1 MTAFRAW
8 LLESA
13 TELAASDAHPSDPN
27 MHLASAMS
35 ADRRVVGGHGGST
48 TSTSTTS
55 TTSRNQPHGRHVA
68 LDYKTFLIE
77 GTEET
82 MARLR
87 QEHLMVARAMVDRDV
102 PVRQVA
108 RSLGVNESTLR

>member
-1 MTAFRAW
+1 MTAFRTW

-27 MHLASAMS
+27 MHLASAKS
-35 ADRRVVGGHGGST
+35 ADRRVVEGHGGST

-68 LDYKTFLIE
+68 LDYKTFFIE
-77 GTEET
+77 GHGGHNI
-82 MARLR
+82 ARVVQFQFL
-87 QEHLMVARAMVDRDV
+87 
-102 PVRQVA
+102 
-108 RSLGVNESTLR
+108 LGNGA

>member
-77 GTEET
+77 GTEATTSNAWCSFNSCMET
-82 MARLR
+82 
-87 QEHLMVARAMVDRDV
+87 VPDR
-102 PVRQVA
+102 RC
-108 RSLGVNESTLR
+108 R